1 MSATALPL
9 AIRDLSK
16 SFDGRKALD
25 GVTLDLS
32 PGETL
37 GLLGPNGAG
46 KTTLVR
52 SVAGRVVPDGG
63 SLSILGLSPEDDSA
77 RAVRGWVPQEIA
89 LYPLLSAREN
99 LWTFGRYQGLAGGA
113 LDAGIRKSLD
123 WIGLSDRAEDKTD
136 RLSGGMKRRLNI
148 AAGTIHEPR
157 VLLLDEP
164 TVGVDPQSR
173 ERIYAMIGEL
183 KAGGVSILYT
193 THYMEEA
200 ERLCDRIAIIDNGRI
215 IASGTTEELIRKSV
229 GAKQALTIDTTA
241 PIPSEIRER
250 LSRAGATLLGD
261 GEGDRLQASV
271 EDPATQIRQLLELL
285 HAGHV
290 GVRDLTLKSPTLE
303 QVFLQLTGRELR
315 E

>member
-1 MSATALPL
+1 MSAPALPL

-16 SFDGRKALD
+16 SFGGRKALD
-25 GVTLDLS
+25 GVSLELAA
-32 PGETL
+32 GETL

-52 SVAGRVVPDGG
+52 SVAGRVLPDGG
-63 SLSILGLSPEDDSA
+63 ELAILGLAPTEDAA
-77 RAVRGWVPQEIA
+77 RSVRGWVPQEIA
-89 LYPLLSAREN
+89 LYPLLTPREN
-99 LWTFGRYQGLAGGA
+99 LWTFGRYQGLAGTA

-123 WIGLSDRAEDKTD
+123 WIGLADRADDKTD
-136 RLSGGMKRRLNI
+136 SLSGGMKRRLNM

-183 KAGGVSILYT
+183 KERKVSLLYT

-200 ERLCDRIAIIDNGRI
+200 ERLCDRIAIIDHGRI
-215 IASGTTEELIRKSV
+215 IALGTTEELVRKTL
-229 GAKQALTIDTTA
+229 GARQALTIETVA
-241 PIPSEIRER
+241 PIPAALKEK
-250 LSRAGATLLGD
+250 LARAGAAVDATKL
-261 GEGDRLQASV
+261 RLSV
-271 EDPATQIRQLLELL
+271 ADPAAEIRQLLDLF
-285 HAGHV
+285 HV
-290 GVRDLTLKSPTLE
+290 ERVAVRDLTLKNATLE